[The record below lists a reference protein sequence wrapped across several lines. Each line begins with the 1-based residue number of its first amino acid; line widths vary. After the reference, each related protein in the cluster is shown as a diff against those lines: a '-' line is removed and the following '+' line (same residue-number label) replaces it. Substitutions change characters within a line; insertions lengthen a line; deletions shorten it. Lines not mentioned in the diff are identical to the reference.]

1 MKLLRTTT
9 TDSTGLFNAFLN
21 QDLQIPPY
29 SKIALGQLSSAVR
42 KDVLVIDGTN
52 DTVQFK
58 TKDAGDLRIIK
69 LAHGNYDTDNKTAFL
84 EQLADAIDKAIGV
97 FAIDGDKVTIA
108 DGNNIGKGCR
118 LTKGVHI
125 PNAGKVILQ
134 IHQSKSW
141 SHYPELTSNIFKLA
155 TVPQLEITGTTSEA
169 NIRLK
174 SALDT
179 VDNGYTRA
187 TFFSHNMCQGVGVF
201 RVRLNNLAGTSAT
214 NSGYT
219 IGLTS
224 INPATFMAGSA
235 ARALTLNDLYVGIS
249 AINPFDA
256 DGNYGVITSS
266 TGTSTVT
273 PAAPAVTP
281 NNAGAATEKDV
292 ASIEICNGRLRCVIY
307 QNDAGN
313 DPHTRV
319 IHDVPYDS
327 SVTLYGVIVVH
338 GKSSQTDL
346 RDIKF
351 TGNPFTDI
359 APTSLSLDS
368 TYLGAST
375 PSRQITASTNNTLIW
390 PNISVSQWF
399 GYEQLTYIKRGN
411 PNVDFVADSIF
422 KASIENDLY
431 LVEMLNIQL
440 ESYDT
445 FEQGRKNI
453 LAVVPYDDVNAK
465 VTYDPNNLVFLDLN
479 NKETINLTSVKFRLV
494 RADYS
499 APELIGITTA
509 VLYFKSK
516 DEL

>member
-29 SKIALGQLSSAVR
+29 SKIALGQLSSSVR
-42 KDVLVIDGTN
+42 KDVLVINGTN

-58 TKDAGDLRIIK
+58 TKDAGDLRTIK
-69 LAHGNYDTDNKTAFL
+69 LGHGTYDANNKNKFL
-84 EQLADAIDKAIGV
+84 EDLADAIDKAIGV
-97 FAIDGDKVTIA
+97 FAIAGDKVTIA
-108 DGNNIGKGCR
+108 DGNNIGKACR
-118 LTKGVHI
+118 LTKGTQE
-125 PNAGKVILQ
+125 PNVGKVILQ

-141 SHYPELTSNIFKLA
+141 SHYPELTTNIFQLA
-155 TVPQLEITGTTSEA
+155 TVPQLAITGTPTEA

-187 TFFSHNMCQGVGVF
+187 TFFSHRMCQGVGVF
-201 RVRLNNLAGTSAT
+201 RVRLNTLGGTSAT

-224 INPATFMAGSA
+224 VNPATFMAGSA
-235 ARALTLNDLYVGIS
+235 GRALTLDDLYVGIS

-266 TGTSTVT
+266 AGTSTVT

-281 NNAGAATEKDV
+281 SNAGASNDKDV

-313 DPHTRV
+313 APHTRV
-319 IHDVPYDS
+319 IHDVAYDS
-327 SVTLYGVIVVH
+327 SVSLYGVIIVH
-338 GKSSQTDL
+338 GKSSLTDL
-346 RDIKF
+346 KDIKF

-359 APTSLSLDS
+359 APTSVALDE

-375 PSRQITASTNNTLIW
+375 PGRQITTPTNNTLIW

-399 GYEQLTYIKRGN
+399 GYEQLTYIERGN
-411 PNVDFVADSIF
+411 PNVDFIADSVF

-453 LAVVPYDDVNAK
+453 LAVVPYDDINAK
-465 VTYDPNNLVFLDLN
+465 VTYDPNNLIFLDLN

-494 RADYS
+494 RSDYS
-499 APELIGITTA
+499 AAELIGITTA
-509 VLYFKSK
+509 VLFFKSK